1 MGHFMVNLFNLVRT
15 RLFYKMLIIY
25 SLLMLV
31 PLIIVSATF
40 YFRSSQLIGKKAM
53 EEAQQGLAAAA
64 SAIDA
69 PLSAIKKRM
78 LEIGKRDVMESYLK
92 LYNQTD
98 ANATSDSNR
107 QQLLDNTID
116 ALQVELAELKRS
128 VGEFVD
134 NLYVVTLDDQV
145 FGTDGNH
152 RLQYPSAYRLLPF
165 EFDRMPEWA
174 FFSDDKR
181 MGCDMKIYES
191 GTDEVLGWLVV
202 TLAPASLQQTFV
214 DFASGT
220 FYITNSDNI
229 ILSASHLDEIGRVLD
244 VRGPDTLLL
253 IQQKSQYADF
263 LYIRLASPR
272 TGGIVEK
279 QAKFA
284 AWVTFVAWLTVFFV
298 TYYILKRVTAPI
310 QRLTRLMRR
319 AEREEYQLVQDV
331 STRDEIAMLCHGY
344 NEMVRRTKDLI
355 DKNYKNELL
364 VREAELKAIRMYINP
379 HFLYNTLEYISIM
392 SQKPEKAKFV
402 PDIVQSLSS
411 IFRFS
416 IVPGEKFVSLET
428 EMAFAGKYL
437 QIHQYRLGERLQY
450 RTALPQMLRQSAVP
464 KLILQPLVEN
474 AVIHGIDRLQ
484 GGGRI
489 EIEARE
495 EDYKLVIE
503 IRNSV
508 PPEKAEGS
516 LSSRQSARK
525 GLGSGLENVNA
536 RVRHHF
542 GNVYGV
548 KLSREDENSV
558 TVTLQMPI
566 QLWSETGED

>member
-1 MGHFMVNLFNLVRT
+1 
-15 RLFYKMLIIY
+15 
-25 SLLMLV
+25 
-31 PLIIVSATF
+31 
-40 YFRSSQLIGKKAM
+40 
-53 EEAQQGLAAAA
+53 
-64 SAIDA
+64 
-69 PLSAIKKRM
+69 
-78 LEIGKRDVMESYLK
+78 
-92 LYNQTD
+92 
-98 ANATSDSNR
+98 
-107 QQLLDNTID
+107 
-116 ALQVELAELKRS
+116 
-128 VGEFVD
+128 
-134 NLYVVTLDDQV
+134 
-145 FGTDGNH
+145 
-152 RLQYPSAYRLLPF
+152 
-165 EFDRMPEWA
+165 
-174 FFSDDKR
+174 
-181 MGCDMKIYES
+181 
-191 GTDEVLGWLVV
+191 
-202 TLAPASLQQTFV
+202 
-214 DFASGT
+214 
-220 FYITNSDNI
+220 
-229 ILSASHLDEIGRVLD
+229 
-244 VRGPDTLLL
+244 
-253 IQQKSQYADF
+253 
-263 LYIRLASPR
+263 
-272 TGGIVEK
+272 
-279 QAKFA
+279 
-284 AWVTFVAWLTVFFV
+284 
-298 TYYILKRVTAPI
+298 
-310 QRLTRLMRR
+310 MRR

-344 NEMVRRTKDLI
+344 NQMVRRTKILI

-402 PDIVQSLSS
+402 PDIVQNLSS

-416 IVPGEKFVSLET
+416 ITPGEKFVSLET
-428 EMAFAGKYL
+428 EMAFAEKYL

-450 RTALPQMLRQSAVP
+450 RLALPEMLLQSAVP

-508 PPEKAEGS
+508 PPEKADGS
-516 LSSRQSARK
+516 LSIRQSARK

-548 KLSREDENSV
+548 KLSREDEDSV

-566 QLWSETGED
+566 QLWNETGED